1 MEEGDVV
8 DSDVC
13 VVVVVYVENVSVENV
28 VCSLCVVVCG
38 CVCGVLCCLKFLK
51 KVPYGNFF

>member
-13 VVVVVYVENVSVENV
+13 VVVVVYVEIVSVE
-28 VCSLCVVVCG
+28 SSCV
-38 CVCGVLCCLKFLK
+38 
-51 KVPYGNFF
+51 